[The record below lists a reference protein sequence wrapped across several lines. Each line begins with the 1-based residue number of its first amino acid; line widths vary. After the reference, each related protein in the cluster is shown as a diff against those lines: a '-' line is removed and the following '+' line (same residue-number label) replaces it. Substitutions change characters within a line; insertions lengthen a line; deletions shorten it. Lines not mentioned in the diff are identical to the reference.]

1 MTFFFFGRKK
11 TLIFNAPF
19 IPRLLYLRANP
30 PREEGERPFSPSLD
44 AVGIQGM
51 PTRTGVLRRQRG
63 PSPNTGSTLRASARS
78 RLRTALAWR
87 WRNETLS
94 LKEAQDELRQQ
105 VRGCR
110 SGHLSRPNPVTNLSA
125 RRSEGA
131 RASAQSRRQTAW
143 RQDTGTPAQNPPP
156 ILPTPP
162 LGRVTIPPQKDTQ
175 GRRGAPGRVC
185 ALPTRLV
192 ATQLRPPAQ
201 RPWGSTVSS
210 GARPRAEP
218 PTTRTDRVSSP
229 EPGSAP
235 LLAGE
240 SNDPSP
246 TRLDSVGGGGNVQA
260 GVSVMGFPTP
270 SAHPPRPPRLSFP
283 SSHSPLAALL

>member
-1 MTFFFFGRKK
+1 MFLSEVRFSSTVHYDRRQTDLLTNDLFWKEK

-19 IPRLLYLRANP
+19 IPRLMYSRANLP
-30 PREEGERPFSPSLD
+30 GEEVERPFSPSLD

-51 PTRTGVLRRQRG
+51 PTRTGVLREQRG
-63 PSPNTGSTLRASARS
+63 PFPNPGSTLRASARS
-78 RLRTALAWR
+78 RLQTALAWR

-94 LKEAQDELRQQ
+94 LKEAQDAPRQQ

-110 SGHLSRPNPVTNLSA
+110 SGDLSRPNPVTNLSA

-162 LGRVTIPPQKDTQ
+162 LGRVTIPPQKDGQ

-185 ALPTRLV
+185 ALPTGLV

-201 RPWGSTVSS
+201 RPWCSTAS
-210 GARPRAEP
+210 
-218 PTTRTDRVSSP
+218 T
-229 EPGSAP
+229 
-235 LLAGE
+235 
-240 SNDPSP
+240 
-246 TRLDSVGGGGNVQA
+246 
-260 GVSVMGFPTP
+260 
-270 SAHPPRPPRLSFP
+270 
-283 SSHSPLAALL
+283 